1 MKEIRA
7 YLTNIN
13 GVDHIFTNENECLEF
28 EKKHKR
34 ILILNKIFNLVL
46 APVYNEKVNIKFEI
60 DGNEIIC
67 RDAKSN
73 EVNIKRYSVNEFLSI
88 YESDIYKFCE
98 CFHHEKDLLKALEE
112 YKGKELTSIELV
124 ILKTNIQNNINDIT
138 LVNEYQEV
146 FDLYNK

>member
-13 GVDHIFTNENECLEF
+13 GVDHIFANEKECLEF

-34 ILILNKIFNLVL
+34 SLILNTIFDLVL
-46 APVYNEKVNIKFEI
+46 TPVFNENVNIKFKI
-60 DGNEIIC
+60 DDDEIIC
-67 RDAKSN
+67 RDAKSK
-73 EVNIKRYSVNEFLSI
+73 EVNIKRYSVNEFLNI

-98 CFHHEKDLLKALEE
+98 TLPHEKDLLKALEE

-124 ILKTNIQNNINDIT
+124 ILKSKLQNNINNIT